1 MAGGGWAGRR
11 VARGLN
17 STVCLWLS
25 PSMCVS
31 FSELLTSLS
40 QTHNVRTHTAA
51 LLLRLVC
58 QNAVLKMINVISEC
72 IC

>member
-1 MAGGGWAGRR
+1 MAGGGWAGRQ

-51 LLLRLVC
+51 LL
-58 QNAVLKMINVISEC
+58 
-72 IC
+72 